1 MNTKRIRVL
10 FHVTHLRRGGGI
22 ESSLMSWLNIM
33 DRELFSVGLSI
44 AYPTEDIDAVFR
56 AQIPADTAVH
66 VLGPEAWL
74 SHCRQ
79 MKMART
85 LKWPGLIYE
94 ELLLPQVRKRVFAHR
109 VRQIAADYDVVID
122 YDLSLVRFC
131 AGLQKP
137 LLGVRH
143 FNFPAQLRDK
153 PRRYRSLAGYF
164 QRYDV
169 MIAISHA
176 MEAEGRALFPMMAG
190 RIAMLYPGMDHDAI
204 RRRAAQAV
212 ADLPA
217 GPYIVSVTRLEET
230 QKDVSTLI
238 RAYALLVQRH
248 RVAETLLL
256 VGQGR
261 HQGELEQLAQELGV
275 RDRITFHGFTPNPL
289 PFMQQARLMVLS
301 SKFEGLPTVLIE
313 GLILGKVLV
322 STDCPTGP
330 REILDGGR
338 AGLLTPVGD
347 APALAAAMLR
357 GLQDQDLRDRLSD
370 AALEHAAVFSVDA
383 FRHAFRQLLQ
393 ELVTGMD

>member
-79 MKMART
+79 LKMART

-137 LLGVRH
+137 LLGMRH

-357 GLQDQDLRDRLSD
+357 GLQDQGLRDRLSD

-393 ELVTGMD
+393 GLVTGMD

>member
-1 MNTKRIRVL
+1 LNTKRIRVL

-22 ESSLMSWLNIM
+22 ESSLMSWLSIM

-79 MKMART
+79 LKMART

-94 ELLLPQVRKRVFAHR
+94 ELLLPQVRKRVFARR

-164 QRYDV
+164 SRYDA

-176 MEAEGRALFPMMAG
+176 MEAEGRALFPMMAE

-212 ADLPA
+212 ADRPA

-238 RAYALLVQRH
+238 RAYALLVQQH
-248 RVAETLLL
+248 QVAETLLV

-347 APALAAAMLR
+347 APALAAAMLQ
-357 GLQDQDLRDRLSD
+357 GLQDQNLRARLSA
-370 AALEHAAVFSVDA
+370 AALQHAAVFSVDA
-383 FRHAFRQLLQ
+383 FRREFRQLLQ
-393 ELVTGMD
+393 RLGVVTD